1 MRRKHPQSNFL
12 TITSH
17 LARGQQHNQQ
27 TRFHDSGL
35 ASMDILDRSR
45 AHGSCSSLGC
55 CHYCRAFDIT
65 YTHMHI
71 TLLLAVIPQ
80 HASGAPVPVA
90 ATAAN
95 WSMIIM
101 MEHRYAGD
109 GAVPFTP
116 PPLR

>member
-1 MRRKHPQSNFL
+1 MGIWFVL
-12 TITSH
+12 
-17 LARGQQHNQQ
+17 
-27 TRFHDSGL
+27 F
-35 ASMDILDRSR
+35 SR
-45 AHGSCSSLGC
+45 LLSLLQGFR
-55 CHYCRAFDIT
+55 YYLNT
-65 YTHMHI
+65 YMHI